1 MNQFIK
7 KNLELFSL
15 GFLAVLIIPVAAM
28 AIQAPN
34 DTGAFGY
41 DLYDIAVNGMLKGP
55 IGFVGGLTAIVLSAI
70 NITKNWMLAAG
81 GILGGTALLKADTIV
96 STMGM
101 LITQVM

>member
-1 MNQFIK
+1 MKILNA

-15 GFLAVLIIPVAAM
+15 GLLVVLMIPVIAM
-28 AIQAPN
+28 GIETP

-41 DLYDIAVNGMLKGP
+41 DLYDIAVNRMLRGP
-55 IGFVGGLTAIVLSAI
+55 IGFVGGLTAIVVSAV
-70 NITKNWMLAAG
+70 NITKNWMLAAA

-101 LITQVM
+101 LIDQLI